1 MPDLLNTG
9 DVINEFYTIIKVL
22 YSGRLYNFYLITD
35 KRSPETR
42 YQLTEFLL
50 DHIPPKKGPFKEED
64 FLSEVDLLREIQHP
78 LLPSLVD
85 GFFYQGK
92 AYLVLTHSEGISLEQ
107 YLAMNVSPFTVE
119 ESIKRIKQL
128 VEALKYLYN
137 RPEPLPFIHI
147 EPSHISISEN
157 GEMTLT
163 GFGLHLFLDHYLSS
177 TNANAF
183 CAPEIA
189 EGHHFAV
196 TSAVYTLGTLLY
208 YFVTKKKWNSDSK
221 TNLHLRELDKSIPD
235 RYEQLAEI
243 SLNKKPERRILDL
256 DNFERKLDEVL
267 NPPST
272 EVKAESSALTRVAG
286 FFEKEIKALKRR
298 LAIVVF
304 AILGLFAASVIFLI
318 ADNAQQK
325 GREFSDGLAG
335 FVLCDKGKSVHRV
348 DLKSDQVSRKMTFT
362 AEIRAMAP
370 SYDGMRLFLLA
381 GERDIFE
388 VDAHSGKS
396 LGAYSV
402 EGSPDGLLLEPAG
415 PLAYLKNKSDPFITV
430 WNTQT
435 HEVSYEI
442 PSGEPQISLAVSST
456 GEIIYMLG
464 EKKKEAAS
472 IDAKNLQF
480 ISTFP
485 VEKDS
490 VSCAVNKSGNC
501 LIVLTDDEIVYLYDS
516 AGQSPVKQVFVAGG
530 RKYVAVPHGPEA
542 GDCAYIACESGN
554 LLFAVDIPSVSVVK
568 RVSTRSAP
576 KDIRISN
583 NGRLLYVL
591 TSSPGG
597 ISVFDAGDLALKK
610 EINCDCREPESLEVW
625 P

>member
-9 DVINEFYTIIKVL
+9 DVINEFYTITRTL
-22 YSGRLYNFYLITD
+22 YSGRFYNFYLITD

-50 DHIPPKKGPFKEED
+50 DQIPPKKEPFKEED
-64 FLSEVDLLREIQHP
+64 FQSEVDLLREIKHP

-85 GFFYQGK
+85 GFFHKGK
-92 AYLVLTHSEGISLEQ
+92 ACLVLTYSEGISLEQ

-119 ESIKRIKQL
+119 ESIRRIKQL

-137 RPEPLPFIHI
+137 RPLPLPFIHI
-147 EPSHISISEN
+147 EPSHINISES
-157 GEMTLT
+157 GDMTLT
-163 GFGLHLFLDHYLSS
+163 GFGLHIFLDHYLSS

-189 EGHHFAV
+189 EGRPFAV
-196 TSAVYTLGTLLY
+196 TAAVYTLGTLLY
-208 YFVTKKKWNSDSK
+208 YFVTKKKWNSGSK

-235 RYEQLAEI
+235 SYEQLTEI
-243 SLNKKPERRILDL
+243 SLNRKPERRIIDL

-267 NPPST
+267 NPPSK
-272 EVKAESSALTRVAG
+272 EVKDESSALTRVAG
-286 FFEKEIKALKRR
+286 FFDKEIKSLKRR

-304 AILGLFAASVIFLI
+304 AILGVFTVSVIFLI

-325 GREFSDGLAG
+325 GREFSDGLIG
-335 FVLCDKGKSVHRV
+335 FVLCEKGRALHRI
-348 DLKSDQVSRKMTFT
+348 DLKSGQVSRKMTFT
-362 AEIRAMAP
+362 AEIRSIAP
-370 SYDGMRLFLLA
+370 SYDGTKLFLLA
-381 GERDIFE
+381 GKGEILE

-396 LGAYSV
+396 LGTYSV

-415 PLAYLKNKSDPFITV
+415 PLAYLKNRSDPFITV

-435 HEVSYEI
+435 HELSYEI
-442 PSGEPQISLAVSST
+442 PAGEPQISLALSST

-464 EKKKEAAS
+464 EKKKEVAS

-480 ISTFP
+480 INTFP

-490 VSCAVNKSGNC
+490 VSCAVDKRGNC
-501 LIVLTDDEIVYLYDS
+501 LIVLADDEIVYLYDS
-516 AGQSPVKQVFVAGG
+516 AGQSPAKQVFVAGG
-530 RKYVAVPHGPEA
+530 RKHVAAPYGPEA
-542 GDCAYIACESGN
+542 CDCVYIACESEN
-554 LLFAVDIPSVSVVK
+554 LLCAVDIPSASVVK
-568 RVSTRSAP
+568 RVSTGGAP

-583 NGRLLYVL
+583 NGKLLYVL
-591 TSSPGG
+591 TSSPGR
-597 ISVFDAGDLALKK
+597 ISVFDSGDLALKK
-610 EINCDCREPESLEVW
+610 EINGDCREPEFLEVW